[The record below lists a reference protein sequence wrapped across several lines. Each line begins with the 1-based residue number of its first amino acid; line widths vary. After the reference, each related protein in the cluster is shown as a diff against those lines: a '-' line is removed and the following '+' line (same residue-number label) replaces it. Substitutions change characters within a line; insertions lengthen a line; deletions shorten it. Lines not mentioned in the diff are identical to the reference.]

1 MVIIKTV
8 CVNPTTTFKDLYEF
22 GMAEYSYSPEIYDL
36 YGLFIAKAIENGLLL
51 DSKKEWF
58 DADTQT
64 YHLHLYS
71 RSHENASEFLD
82 ACHKEEWFADS
93 KNHMISLGWTIT
105 ESIENVPIFSAG
117 GQPKISAEWM
127 PPGKGYY

>member
-8 CVNPTTTFKDLYEF
+8 CVNPTAKFKDLYDF
-22 GMAEYSYSPEIYDL
+22 GMAEYSYRPEIYDE
-36 YGLFIAKAIENGLLL
+36 YGLFVTNAIKNGLLL
-51 DSKKEWF
+51 DAKKEWF

-71 RSHENASEFLD
+71 PSPENAAEFLD
-82 ACHKEEWFADS
+82 KCHKEAWFIDS
-93 KNHMISLGWTIT
+93 KNHMTSSGWTVT

-127 PPGKGYY
+127 PPGQGYY